1 MFWAEKTG
9 ENSPMPIPQCPE
21 VQVYALNTA
30 TRGSRRVVVAS
41 VAVWI
46 QAHQE
51 GEKKKEE
58 MSSTLL
64 LSILLSSKQPEVPD
78 PFQSSVCRAECQPS
92 SECTSPTRGF
102 CPGWAEVQHATH
114 FPQEILIS
122 NVKVCCQ
129 PTRASSANR
138 CSDFA
143 EKGYSCVPK
152 TSCRL
157 ALTWMM
163 ILILLMQHEVMWW
176 HYFFWCRPGG
186 GDLVRGGRG
195 GAWCPGWEEV
205 VHLNI

>member
-30 TRGSRRVVVAS
+30 TRRSRRVVVAS
-41 VAVWI
+41 VAVCI
-46 QAHQE
+46 QPHQE

-102 CPGWAEVQHATH
+102 CPGWGEVQHATD
-114 FPQEILIS
+114 FPPKDSHLKCEGVLSGKPNQSLF
-122 NVKVCCQ
+122 CQ
-129 PTRASSANR
+129 P
-138 CSDFA
+138 
-143 EKGYSCVPK
+143 VL
-152 TSCRL
+152 RL
-157 ALTWMM
+157 
-163 ILILLMQHEVMWW
+163 
-176 HYFFWCRPGG
+176 C
-186 GDLVRGGRG
+186 
-195 GAWCPGWEEV
+195 
-205 VHLNI
+205 